1 MTSDDIQIIEQ
12 KDRVVIQSYFKLK
25 HNNNYYTFV
34 DYIYEDSNEPVEC
47 GEYSS
52 IFDNTGHL
60 VEDEEM
66 RDMFGE
72 FADANRRAFQHQ
84 AALTCP

>member
-1 MTSDDIQIIEQ
+1 MTNADIQIIEQ
-12 KDRVVIQSYFKLK
+12 ADRVVIQSYFKLK
-25 HNNNYYTFV
+25 HNNNHYTFV
-34 DYIYEDSNEPVEC
+34 DYVYEDSNEPVEC

-60 VEDEEM
+60 VEDEEL

-72 FADANRRAFQHQ
+72 FVDANKKAFQ
-84 AALTCP
+84 P

>member
-1 MTSDDIQIIEQ
+1 MTSDDIQIMEQ

-66 RDMFGE
+66 KEMFGV
-72 FADANRRAFQHQ
+72 FADANRS
-84 AALTCP
+84 ALKRWSVH